1 MAVISNKLRNFAAA
15 MCQSLKEIVT
25 VSQNTS
31 TAISSF
37 TRTDNTSYGHSW
49 SSLVSLSWK
58 ETDIQN
64 FILAINILV
73 GEKPLARKTL
83 GDFAKQES

>member
-15 MCQSLKEIVT
+15 MCHSLKEIVT

-49 SSLVSLSWK
+49 PSLVSLS
-58 ETDIQN
+58 
-64 FILAINILV
+64 
-73 GEKPLARKTL
+73 
-83 GDFAKQES
+83 